1 MEELDLEN
9 ILDGDQLESLYPKDV
24 PEEPGNEGDGGEK
37 ETENKKDTEPAEV
50 PDPDK
55 LFGGEEPESVG
66 GEERKDKGDA
76 GPGKGDG
83 SSNFYS
89 SFASTLKD
97 EGIFPDLDDDVLKSI
112 KTAED
117 LKEMIEDAIR
127 EQMDERT
134 RRVDEALSN
143 GVEVPVVKRL
153 ENTVQYLGNITEEML
168 SKEDEQGE
176 KLRRMLIQED
186 LVNRG
191 YRKERIEKELKR
203 SFDSGD
209 DIEDAKE
216 ALESLKAFYE
226 DSYKKTLEEAKRN
239 RQKEEDDKKREAS
252 ELEKSIMED
261 EKVFGEVKVDKAT
274 RRKVYDI
281 LTKPISR
288 DKETGMM
295 YTELQKY
302 NREHPIDFMKN
313 VALMYALTDGFRNL
327 DKLVKDKV
335 RREVGKGFKELER
348 TLNNSTTN
356 ADGSLRLAT
365 GVSEDPESYIGNGW
379 KLDV

>member
-1 MEELDLEN
+1 MEN
-9 ILDGDQLESLYPKDV
+9 ILDGDQLESLYTKDA
-24 PEEPGNEGDGGEK
+24 PEEPGKEGDGGEK

-55 LFGGEEPESVG
+55 LFGDEEPESVG

-76 GPGKGDG
+76 GSGKGDG

-97 EGIFPDLDDDVLKSI
+97 EGIFPDLDDDMLKSV

-127 EQMDERT
+127 DQMDERT

-168 SKEDEQGE
+168 AKEDEQGE

-281 LTKPISR
+281 LTKPVSR

-365 GVSEDPESYIGNGW
+365 GVGEDPESYIGNGW

>member
-1 MEELDLEN
+1 MEN

-24 PEEPGNEGDGGEK
+24 PEEPGKEGDEGEK

-55 LFGGEEPESVG
+55 LFGDEEPESVG

-76 GPGKGDG
+76 GSGKGDG

-97 EGIFPDLDDDVLKSI
+97 EGIFPDLDDDMLKSV

-191 YRKERIEKELKR
+191 YRKERVEKELKR

-261 EKVFGEVKVDKAT
+261 EKVFGEVRVDKAT

-281 LTKPISR
+281 LTKPVSR

-365 GVSEDPESYIGNGW
+365 GVGEDPESYIGNGW